1 MEVRVVVR
9 LSNPNNFDVSPDN
22 FTIPPYSSINTFIRY
37 IPSDLDA
44 NEFGEVIFES
54 DTIGRWHYVVY
65 GTGLPPTKYD
75 EKIIAGTLN
84 KDFSSMIVF
93 KNPFKDSITVL
104 ISLEADE
111 RATEVFALLIKKTKC
126 TVPGMGTLQIPY
138 SFTPKEI
145 SSFSG
150 EIVVFMNEKIQWRYP
165 LRGITESFS
174 TAQPFFFKTKAR
186 EVLDNQQLRINL
198 PGLPKDIAQNPNNH
212 FTVSFDNIPKE
223 IRKSFGRIFRL
234 EPVKKQLSGPDD
246 ELIYNVR
253 LAPMKPFKLLIDL
266 LINIST
272 GGRWKY
278 KLQLESAEPDVDDI
292 ITIYSPLNK
301 TASVSFKLTNR
312 YKSTAQFTAFFS
324 ADSDPEFQV
333 LPKTGELQQS
343 GKEGNTFII
352 SFTPVEYGQ
361 PKKGKLIIQTD
372 ELYWSYIV
380 RGTFPQYRPP
390 SVMKSQIENRLE
402 TQYEDQLK
410 QMSKRNFI
418 LENIEQSKMFKEFS
432 PKSIYKSQKI
442 LKSQIIKK

>member
-1 MEVRVVVR
+1 MQPLQTATYELLFSPLRQFKSKGSIAFIHEKLGEIWYELNLQADETPVMKVPTMKAELGKVEQYECILENPSNMEVRVVVR

-150 EIVVFMNEKIQWRYP
+150 EIVGYYFFSFISLVFMNEKI
-165 LRGITESFS
+165 
-174 TAQPFFFKTKAR
+174 
-186 EVLDNQQLRINL
+186 
-198 PGLPKDIAQNPNNH
+198 
-212 FTVSFDNIPKE
+212 
-223 IRKSFGRIFRL
+223 
-234 EPVKKQLSGPDD
+234 
-246 ELIYNVR
+246 
-253 LAPMKPFKLLIDL
+253 
-266 LINIST
+266 
-272 GGRWKY
+272 
-278 KLQLESAEPDVDDI
+278 
-292 ITIYSPLNK
+292 
-301 TASVSFKLTNR
+301 
-312 YKSTAQFTAFFS
+312 
-324 ADSDPEFQV
+324 
-333 LPKTGELQQS
+333 
-343 GKEGNTFII
+343 
-352 SFTPVEYGQ
+352 
-361 PKKGKLIIQTD
+361 
-372 ELYWSYIV
+372 
-380 RGTFPQYRPP
+380 
-390 SVMKSQIENRLE
+390 
-402 TQYEDQLK
+402 
-410 QMSKRNFI
+410 
-418 LENIEQSKMFKEFS
+418 
-432 PKSIYKSQKI
+432 
-442 LKSQIIKK
+442 